1 MQIADMDED
10 FHNVR
15 IDPGLAELIPGYLR
29 NRHKELEGLETAL
42 RAGNFAEIAKVTE
55 RMIGVGTPFG
65 FPYITST
72 SRIIREAA
80 LRNETKS
87 VEDLLAD
94 YRRYLHTVKI
104 EIK

>member
-1 MQIADMDED
+1 MDED

-15 IDPGLAELIPGYLR
+15 IDPSLADLIPDYLR
-29 NRHKELEGLETAL
+29 NRRKELDGLEVAL
-42 RAGNFAEIAKVTE
+42 RAGNFGEISKVTE

-65 FPYITST
+65 FPYITHT

-80 LRNETKS
+80 LRNEAKT